1 MFLHNQPRFLAKLQ
15 GDVVPRDKKV
25 LPANS
30 GPIGRMQKRFAVHVS
45 GRDLSQL
52 LSRSQSFCKVN
63 YFFQEVLEKREIRKL
78 KSIYNRSFLKN

>member
-15 GDVVPRDKKV
+15 GDVVSRDKKV

-30 GPIGRMQKRFAVHVS
+30 GPIGRMQKRSAIHVP

-63 YFFQEVLEKREIRKL
+63 YFLQKVLI
-78 KSIYNRSFLKN
+78 